1 MKKLENSVVLVEGK
15 KDQYA
20 LEPYVTV
27 RRKAGSK
34 TRHNTCSE
42 AAVGG
47 GKIVQISAG
56 RLKTAGERLAKEGI
70 QSVIILTDRDSAGEE
85 LAMRASDELRGYG
98 ITCDL
103 ETRKRLMAILRLS
116 FVENFEK
123 KYIEKIQEID
133 EN

>member
-1 MKKLENSVVLVEGK
+1 MELQAQKKELEKIMKKLEKSVVLVEGK

-20 LEPYVTV
+20 LEPYV
-27 RRKAGSK
+27 R
-34 TRHNTCSE
+34 
-42 AAVGG
+42 G
-47 GKIVQISAG
+47 GKIVQISSG
-56 RLKTAGERLAKEGI
+56 RLKTAGEKLAKEGI
-70 QSVIILTDRDSAGEE
+70 QSVVILTDRDSAGEE

-98 ITCDL
+98 IASDL

>member
-1 MKKLENSVVLVEGK
+1 MCLTHLELQAQKKELEKLMEKLENSVVLVEGK

-20 LEPYVTV
+20 LEPYV
-27 RRKAGSK
+27 R
-34 TRHNTCSE
+34 
-42 AAVGG
+42 G

-56 RLKTAGERLAKEGI
+56 RLKTAGERLAKDGI

-98 ITCDL
+98 INCDL